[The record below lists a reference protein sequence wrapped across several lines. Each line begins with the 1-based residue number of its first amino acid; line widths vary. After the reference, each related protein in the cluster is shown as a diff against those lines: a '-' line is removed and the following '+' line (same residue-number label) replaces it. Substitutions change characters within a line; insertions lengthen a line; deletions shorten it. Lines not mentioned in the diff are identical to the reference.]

1 VRDPAQS
8 RRRPSR
14 ACESPRIEVIE
25 APSMEIFQAR
35 LDGALRNLIQLKM
48 SLLIARGT
56 WTRTSL
62 KVPSNPNFST
72 IL

>member
-1 VRDPAQS
+1 
-8 RRRPSR
+8 
-14 ACESPRIEVIE
+14 
-25 APSMEIFQAR
+25 MEIFQAR